1 MPMMSHRLKILF
13 LICFLLPVTGYA
25 ASQASPSNKPVSAA
39 TALSPA
45 APEIV
50 IGPGDEVQVTVY
62 DVKSL
67 SGTVRV
73 SQNGNINLPL
83 IGKTHLAGLTADEAA
98 HRIQAKLKGGG
109 FVLYPQVTVMISQY
123 ATQGADVMG
132 QVRKPGIYPTLGSR
146 TLLNMLTL
154 AGGVTP
160 SAGKLVTIIHKDDPR
175 HPIYLALAQ
184 NAAGLKLQANPIIQP
199 GDTIIVQKS
208 GIIYILGDVKRPGGY
223 LIDNNESLTLM
234 EAISLAGGNT
244 ATSKLKD
251 ARLIRKLPAGREE
264 IKLNLKKVYRGKE
277 ADLKVKDGDI
287 LYVPSSSI
295 KTFIYHG
302 FTGIA
307 TTANTAVYAS
317 HY

>member
-1 MPMMSHRLKILF
+1 MLMMSHRLKILF
-13 LICFLLPVTGYA
+13 LICFLLPVTSYA
-25 ASQASPSNKPVSAA
+25 ASQVGPASKPDHA
-39 TALSPA
+39 TNALNPA

-50 IGPGDEVQVTVY
+50 IGPGDELQIAVY

-73 SQNGNINLPL
+73 SQNGNVNLPL
-83 IGKTHLAGLTADEAA
+83 IGKTHLAGLTAEEAA
-98 HRIQAKLKGGG
+98 NRIQEKLKTGG
-109 FVLYPQVTVMISQY
+109 FVLYPQVSVAISQY

-132 QVRKPGIYPTLGSR
+132 QVRNPGIYPTLGSR

-154 AGGVTP
+154 AGGVTR
-160 SAGKLVTIIHKDDPR
+160 SAGKLVTIIHKDDPH
-175 HPIYLALAQ
+175 HPVYLALAQ

-208 GIIYILGDVKRPGGY
+208 GIVYILGDVKRPGGY
-223 LIDNNESLTLM
+223 LLDNNERLTLM

-244 ATSKLKD
+244 VTSNLKN

-277 ADLKVKDGDI
+277 ADLKVKNGDI
-287 LYVPSSSI
+287 LYIPSSAV
-295 KTFIYHG
+295 KTFVYHG
-302 FTGIA
+302 FAGIA
-307 TTANTAVYAS
+307 TTANTAVYAA